1 MVCKLF
7 VCKVCRREWQFYSH
21 FVIKL
26 LILMKTI
33 KKREKP
39 IIAPETELMN
49 CRREEQRVYLISQR
63 RQRINAMAPKLEQK
77 LSRKLTRNSYLQDKG
92 TNYKVPMKNFQFGR
106 RKRELRDQTWSTT
119 AIVI

>member
-1 MVCKLF
+1 MLGEHDKVFKPRGDSEWFANFF
-7 VCKVCRREWQFYSH
+7 VCKVCQREWQFYSH

-49 CRREEQRVYLISQR
+49 CWREEQRVYLISQR
-63 RQRINAMAPKLEQK
+63 RQRINAMALK
-77 LSRKLTRNSYLQDKG
+77 
-92 TNYKVPMKNFQFGR
+92 
-106 RKRELRDQTWSTT
+106 TWTE
-119 AIVI
+119 IVKKTDEK

>member
-7 VCKVCRREWQFYSH
+7 MCKGCQREWQFCSH

-33 KKREKP
+33 KKREKL

-63 RQRINAMAPKLEQK
+63 RQRINAMAPK
-77 LSRKLTRNSYLQDKG
+77 T
-92 TNYKVPMKNFQFGR
+92 
-106 RKRELRDQTWSTT
+106 
-119 AIVI
+119 

>member
-49 CRREEQRVYLISQR
+49 CRREEQRVHLISQL
-63 RQRINAMAPKLEQK
+63 RQLINGMHQKLEQ
-77 LSRKLTRNSYLQDKG
+77 
-92 TNYKVPMKNFQFGR
+92 
-106 RKRELRDQTWSTT
+106 EL
-119 AIVI
+119 

>member
-7 VCKVCRREWQFYSH
+7 VCKVCQREWQFYSH

-49 CRREEQRVYLISQR
+49 CRREEQRVYLIFQL
-63 RQRINAMAPKLEQK
+63 RQRINGMHQKLEQ
-77 LSRKLTRNSYLQDKG
+77 
-92 TNYKVPMKNFQFGR
+92 
-106 RKRELRDQTWSTT
+106 EL
-119 AIVI
+119 

>member
-7 VCKVCRREWQFYSH
+7 VCKVCQGEWQFNSH

-33 KKREKP
+33 KKCEKP
-39 IIAPETELMN
+39 NIAPETELMI
-49 CRREEQRVYLISQR
+49 LIISQR

>member
-7 VCKVCRREWQFYSH
+7 VCKVCQREWQFYSH

-49 CRREEQRVYLISQR
+49 CRREEQRVYLISQL
-63 RQRINAMAPKLEQK
+63 RQRINGMHQKLEQ
-77 LSRKLTRNSYLQDKG
+77 
-92 TNYKVPMKNFQFGR
+92 
-106 RKRELRDQTWSTT
+106 EL
-119 AIVI
+119 

>member
-33 KKREKP
+33 KTREKP
-39 IIAPETELMN
+39 VIASETELMN

-63 RQRINAMAPKLEQK
+63 RQRMNAMVPK
-77 LSRKLTRNSYLQDKG
+77 TR
-92 TNYKVPMKNFQFGR
+92 T
-106 RKRELRDQTWSTT
+106 E
-119 AIVI
+119 IVKKTDEK

>member
-7 VCKVCRREWQFYSH
+7 VCKVCQREWQFYSH

-33 KKREKP
+33 KKREKL

-49 CRREEQRVYLISQR
+49 CRREEQRVYLISQLG
-63 RQRINAMAPKLEQK
+63 QRINGMHQKLEQ
-77 LSRKLTRNSYLQDKG
+77 
-92 TNYKVPMKNFQFGR
+92 
-106 RKRELRDQTWSTT
+106 EL
-119 AIVI
+119 

>member
-33 KKREKP
+33 KTREKP
-39 IIAPETELMN
+39 VIASETELMN

-63 RQRINAMAPKLEQK
+63 RQRMNAMVPKNRTE
-77 LSRKLTRNSYLQDKG
+77 
-92 TNYKVPMKNFQFGR
+92 
-106 RKRELRDQTWSTT
+106 
-119 AIVI
+119 IVKKTDEK

>member
-7 VCKVCRREWQFYSH
+7 VCKVCQREWQFYSH

-33 KKREKP
+33 KKREKL

-49 CRREEQRVYLISQR
+49 CRREEQRVYLISQL
-63 RQRINAMAPKLEQK
+63 RQRINGMHQKLEQ
-77 LSRKLTRNSYLQDKG
+77 
-92 TNYKVPMKNFQFGR
+92 
-106 RKRELRDQTWSTT
+106 EL
-119 AIVI
+119 

>member
-7 VCKVCRREWQFYSH
+7 VCKVCQREWQFYSH

-49 CRREEQRVYLISQR
+49 CRREEQRVYLISQL
-63 RQRINAMAPKLEQK
+63 RQRINGMHQKLEQ
-77 LSRKLTRNSYLQDKG
+77 
-92 TNYKVPMKNFQFGR
+92 
-106 RKRELRDQTWSTT
+106 
-119 AIVI
+119 

>member
-1 MVCKLF
+1 MVYKLF
-7 VCKVCRREWQFYSH
+7 VCKVCQGEWQFYSH

-26 LILMKTI
+26 QIFMKAI

-63 RQRINAMAPKLEQK
+63 RQRINAMAPK
-77 LSRKLTRNSYLQDKG
+77 T
-92 TNYKVPMKNFQFGR
+92 
-106 RKRELRDQTWSTT
+106 
-119 AIVI
+119 

>member
-7 VCKVCRREWQFYSH
+7 VCKVCQREWQFYSH

-33 KKREKP
+33 KKRKKP

-49 CRREEQRVYLISQR
+49 CRREEQRVYLISQL
-63 RQRINAMAPKLEQK
+63 RQRINRMHQKLEQ
-77 LSRKLTRNSYLQDKG
+77 
-92 TNYKVPMKNFQFGR
+92 
-106 RKRELRDQTWSTT
+106 EL
-119 AIVI
+119 

>member
-7 VCKVCRREWQFYSH
+7 ACKVCQREWQFYSH
-21 FVIKL
+21 FVIML

-49 CRREEQRVYLISQR
+49 CRREEQRVYLISQL
-63 RQRINAMAPKLEQK
+63 RQRINGMHQKLEQ
-77 LSRKLTRNSYLQDKG
+77 
-92 TNYKVPMKNFQFGR
+92 
-106 RKRELRDQTWSTT
+106 EL
-119 AIVI
+119 

>member
-7 VCKVCRREWQFYSH
+7 VCKVSRREWQFYSH

-26 LILMKTI
+26 LILMKTM

-39 IIAPETELMN
+39 VIASETELMN

-63 RQRINAMAPKLEQK
+63 RQRINAMAPK
-77 LSRKLTRNSYLQDKG
+77 TR
-92 TNYKVPMKNFQFGR
+92 T
-106 RKRELRDQTWSTT
+106 E
-119 AIVI
+119 IVKKTDEK

>member
-26 LILMKTI
+26 LILMKTM
-33 KKREKP
+33 KKCEKP
-39 IIAPETELMN
+39 VIASETELMN

-63 RQRINAMAPKLEQK
+63 RQRMNAMVPK
-77 LSRKLTRNSYLQDKG
+77 TR
-92 TNYKVPMKNFQFGR
+92 T
-106 RKRELRDQTWSTT
+106 E
-119 AIVI
+119 IVKKTDEK

>member
-7 VCKVCRREWQFYSH
+7 VCKVCQGEWQFNSH

-26 LILMKTI
+26 LILMKAI

-49 CRREEQRVYLISQR
+49 FRREEQRVYL
-63 RQRINAMAPKLEQK
+63 
-77 LSRKLTRNSYLQDKG
+77 
-92 TNYKVPMKNFQFGR
+92 NYFC
-106 RKRELRDQTWSTT
+106 TS
-119 AIVI
+119 

>member
-7 VCKVCRREWQFYSH
+7 VCKVCQREWQFYSH

-33 KKREKP
+33 KTREKP
-39 IIAPETELMN
+39 VIASETELMN

-63 RQRINAMAPKLEQK
+63 RQRMNAMVPK
-77 LSRKLTRNSYLQDKG
+77 TR
-92 TNYKVPMKNFQFGR
+92 T
-106 RKRELRDQTWSTT
+106 E
-119 AIVI
+119 IVKKTDEK

>member
-7 VCKVCRREWQFYSH
+7 VYKVCQREWQFYSH

-33 KKREKP
+33 KTREKP
-39 IIAPETELMN
+39 VIASETELMN

-63 RQRINAMAPKLEQK
+63 RQRMNAMVPK
-77 LSRKLTRNSYLQDKG
+77 TR
-92 TNYKVPMKNFQFGR
+92 T
-106 RKRELRDQTWSTT
+106 E
-119 AIVI
+119 IVKKTDEK

>member
-7 VCKVCRREWQFYSH
+7 VCKVCRRERQFYSH

-33 KKREKP
+33 KTREKP
-39 IIAPETELMN
+39 VIASETELMN

-63 RQRINAMAPKLEQK
+63 RQRMNAMVPK
-77 LSRKLTRNSYLQDKG
+77 TR
-92 TNYKVPMKNFQFGR
+92 T
-106 RKRELRDQTWSTT
+106 E
-119 AIVI
+119 IVKKTDEK

>member
-7 VCKVCRREWQFYSH
+7 VCKVCQREWQFYSH

-39 IIAPETELMN
+39 IIAPETDELMN
-49 CRREEQRVYLISQR
+49 YRREEQRVYLISKL
-63 RQRINAMAPKLEQK
+63 RQRINGMHQKLEQ
-77 LSRKLTRNSYLQDKG
+77 
-92 TNYKVPMKNFQFGR
+92 
-106 RKRELRDQTWSTT
+106 EL
-119 AIVI
+119 

>member
-1 MVCKLF
+1 MVYKLF
-7 VCKVCRREWQFYSH
+7 VCKVCQGEWQFYSH

-49 CRREEQRVYLISQR
+49 CRREEQRVYLISQL
-63 RQRINAMAPKLEQK
+63 RQRINGMHQKLEQ
-77 LSRKLTRNSYLQDKG
+77 
-92 TNYKVPMKNFQFGR
+92 
-106 RKRELRDQTWSTT
+106 EL
-119 AIVI
+119 

>member
-1 MVCKLF
+1 MLGEHDKDFKPRGDSEWFAKLF
-7 VCKVCRREWQFYSH
+7 VCKVCQREWQFYSH

-49 CRREEQRVYLISQR
+49 CRREEQRVYLISQL
-63 RQRINAMAPKLEQK
+63 RQRINGMHQKLEQ
-77 LSRKLTRNSYLQDKG
+77 
-92 TNYKVPMKNFQFGR
+92 
-106 RKRELRDQTWSTT
+106 EL
-119 AIVI
+119 